1 MRLGLL
7 GKRNGNARR
16 YRRSQETGRQRALS
30 ICQKSDVLGRILHDF
45 TLEILFYLA
54 LTVIAFNLFVR
65 RYEEPHLRKIFGEQY
80 LDYCQRVPRWLPRF
94 HTAQ

>member
-1 MRLGLL
+1 
-7 GKRNGNARR
+7 
-16 YRRSQETGRQRALS
+16 
-30 ICQKSDVLGRILHDF
+30 LHDF